1 MKFWKVFKIK
11 LWHGL
16 IFIELTLNCDYLH
29 GPWFDEVFLLL
40 AFLLH
45 VTITRIIDRSSVC
58 LELFTICIVL
68 GVPIDCDN
76 CFTMRC
82 RRKWGYRKKI
92 TQKKWRITLFTVYI
106 WEVLTT
112 RNQIYISKFNGK
124 SAEGALQKHTSCLYL
139 HKQSASNDWLSISVL
154 HST

>member
-82 RRKWGYRKKI
+82 RRKWGYKKR
-92 TQKKWRITLFTVYI
+92 TQKNGEEHCSQFTYRKY
-106 WEVLTT
+106 WQHETKF
-112 RNQIYISKFNGK
+112 IYQNSMENRQK
-124 SAEGALQKHTSCLYL
+124 ALYKHTSCLYF
-139 HKQSASNDWLSISVL
+139 HKQPASNDWLSMSVL